1 MVLWSTA
8 EAAILGESSLTA
20 RHARGSVDPASTAGR
35 PFLHM
40 V

>member
-1 MVLWSTA
+1 VLWSTA
-8 EAAILGESSLTA
+8 EGAILGASKLTA
-20 RHARGSVDPASTAGR
+20 RRARGSVDPASTAGR